1 MMIYIAGLQ
10 SIPAEVLEAARL
22 DGVKKWQI
30 VRHIKIPMIW
40 SSIIISV
47 FFSITGALQLFDVI
61 IPLTNG
67 GPSNSSHTIVSFLYA
82 FGILRMKIGFGAAV
96 SVLLCIACVVV
107 ALVYR
112 RVLFKSEID

>member
-1 MMIYIAGLQ
+1 MLFWPVF
-10 SIPAEVLEAARL
+10 PAATFSTSCSH
-22 DGVKKWQI
+22 W
-30 VRHIKIPMIW
+30 VRMRRV
-40 SSIIISV
+40 ISV